1 MFDRRALLSFLAL
14 AGTGAPVLAA
24 PAVSAWSRDS
34 KSAVRLLDGGMEGG
48 VHLAGVEITLDPGTK
63 TYWRTPGDSGVPPA
77 FDWSKSSNV
86 ADVAVSWPA
95 PLRFPD
101 GNGFSIGYKAGVVF
115 PLLVKPKVT
124 GQPVRLGLHLDYA
137 VCDQICIP
145 AKADAW
151 LGLSRSPSDPA
162 AAAAIARFRATVPQ
176 ASAAGLSLV
185 IDGVDKVGQW
195 PVVMLKAQVDA
206 GQPADLF
213 AEGPDAH
220 WTLPLPEP
228 VDSAGAIRRF
238 KLTLDGAPRGTDPLG
253 HALTFTLV
261 SGNRALEA
269 KLTPR

>member
-14 AGTGAPVLAA
+14 AGTGVPVLAA
-24 PAVSAWSRDS
+24 PAVSAWSRDT

-48 VHLAGVEITLDPGTK
+48 LHLAGVEITLDPGTK

-77 FDWSKSSNV
+77 FDWSKSTNV

-101 GNGFSIGYKAGVVF
+101 GNGFSIGYKTGVVF
-115 PLLVKPKVT
+115 PLLVRPKVA

-145 AKADAW
+145 AKADAL
-151 LGLSRSPSDPA
+151 LGLSRSASDPA
-162 AAAAIARFRATVPQ
+162 AAAAIARYRASVPQ
-176 ASAAGLSLV
+176 AAVPGLSLA
-185 IDGVDKVGQW
+185 IEAVDQSGQW
-195 PVVMLKAQVDA
+195 PVVTLKAEVEA
-206 GQPADLF
+206 SAPADLF
-213 AEGPDAH
+213 AEGPDIH

-228 VDSAGAIRRF
+228 QDTAGTVRRF
-238 KLTLDGAPRGTDPLG
+238 KLTLDGAPRGTEPLG
-253 HALTFTLV
+253 QALTFTLV
-261 SGNRALEA
+261 SGHRALEA